1 MSLHSHPVFSGF
13 VARCLML
20 AVSLSAMA
28 ELMAETE
35 KDDEPEADAA
45 EEIEAPRIYRTRE
58 EQREAGLQTEITPW
72 LTLSGLLEGEIETER
87 FIPRDRGPALKARS
101 DSATLQVGFLVDLF
115 GLAEGEAV
123 VEYDSDPDKFF
134 SEEAFV
140 TFEYE
145 PWELSLGKQFTPL
158 GLYFGRFVTGP
169 MLEFGETSA
178 RKSALLTYGPN
189 DDFDLTIATYQG
201 RSSEL
206 GEDDEWDWAIGF
218 EAWPSDRFSFGLSYQ
233 SDLSD
238 ADERLLEDDHY
249 IKRVP
254 VASAYLLGITDEFE
268 FSLEIVAALDDF
280 RELEKELDRPLAW
293 NAEVAY
299 FFPDQDLDLII
310 RLEKSRELDEEPE
323 FRYGAAIIWYL
334 DRRIILTMEYLRGQ
348 FETDSFAIEKKEEI
362 AIRHVNTMSAKLTVE
377 F

>member
-1 MSLHSHPVFSGF
+1 
-13 VARCLML
+13 
-20 AVSLSAMA
+20 
-28 ELMAETE
+28 
-35 KDDEPEADAA
+35 
-45 EEIEAPRIYRTRE
+45 
-58 EQREAGLQTEITPW
+58 

-123 VEYDSDPDKFF
+123 VEYDSDPDKFI

-145 PWELSLGKQFTPL
+145 PWDLSLGKQFTPL

-189 DDFDLTIATYQG
+189 DDFDLTIAAYQG